1 MDLSGDKLE
10 GGGDKNSIKIQ
21 LRFIFHEKGL
31 VDGKLIEISV
41 KVNSESFPC
50 TSNVIK

>member
-1 MDLSGDKLE
+1 MEINWRG
-10 GGGDKNSIKIQ
+10 GGGDKNSTKIQ
-21 LRFIFHEKGL
+21 LRFVFHEKGL